1 MYLECHYLLLTS
13 IYIYIKHD
21 MHRYLVSAQNY
32 ISLLTVYEGNSTFIV
47 PKVPAIEWGNAED
60 NSWYRGDNR
69 SAITEYQVYK
79 YFIILNNCAIQ
90 NYKL

>member
-47 PKVPAIEWGNAED
+47 PKVPAIE
-60 NSWYRGDNR
+60 
-69 SAITEYQVYK
+69 
-79 YFIILNNCAIQ
+79 
-90 NYKL
+90 